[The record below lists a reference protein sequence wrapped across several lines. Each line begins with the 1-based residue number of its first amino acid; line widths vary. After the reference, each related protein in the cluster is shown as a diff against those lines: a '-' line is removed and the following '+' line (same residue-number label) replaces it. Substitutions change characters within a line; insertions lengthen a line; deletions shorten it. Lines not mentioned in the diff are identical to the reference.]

1 MLTGRINFRVQLAEI
16 IIEVST
22 LYDDTK
28 KLCHHYLSSGKP
40 DFSISIKQD
49 DIEFEQHKSV
59 QINELHGF
67 PVPEYSSGYLETLA
81 VLRKI
86 AEKIPDYGVLLIH
99 GSALALDCNG
109 ILFAAKS
116 GVGKSTH
123 ARLWRE
129 QFGERIV
136 MVNDDK
142 PFIKVCC
149 DGAFLC
155 GTPWDGKHRL
165 GSNTKVPLR
174 AISLLYQNSNN
185 KILPIS
191 SREAYPLLLQQTYH
205 PRDKDAAVNTL
216 TLLDLLMKNVSL
228 YSLGCNTEA
237 AAALT
242 AYEGMGKGLSQ

>member
-22 LYDDTK
+22 LCDDTK
-28 KLCHHYLSSGKP
+28 KLCHHYLSNGKP

-49 DIEFEQHKSV
+49 DIEFEQHRSV
-59 QINELHGF
+59 KTNDLHGL
-67 PVPEYSSGYLETLA
+67 PVPKFSLGYLETLA

-86 AEKIPDYGVLLIH
+86 AERIPDYGVILIH
-99 GSALALDCNG
+99 GSALAMDGNG
-109 ILFAAKS
+109 VLFTAKS

-142 PFIKVCC
+142 PFIKVCY
-149 DGAFLC
+149 DEAFLC

-165 GSNTKVPLR
+165 GSN
-174 AISLLYQNSNN
+174 
-185 KILPIS
+185 
-191 SREAYPLLLQQTYH
+191 
-205 PRDKDAAVNTL
+205 
-216 TLLDLLMKNVSL
+216 
-228 YSLGCNTEA
+228 
-237 AAALT
+237 
-242 AYEGMGKGLSQ
+242 GLSTLGRTVFIRSRSA